1 MKRTVVLRTPFFV
14 SNALN
19 GLYLKSIQTN
29 HHFNTCY
36 SQVGFRVGRDSA
48 VKYLVLQVDHDDC
61 DDDNDDGGDYDD
73 YDDDDGDFDG
83 DYDGCDDADT
93 Y

>member
-29 HHFNTCY
+29 HHLNTCY

-61 DDDNDDGGDYDD
+61 DDDNDDGGDSS
-73 YDDDDGDFDG
+73 GRLQNFNNFLVHNI
-83 DYDGCDDADT
+83 CRVS
-93 Y
+93 